1 MLQTAASVAE
11 KRKRKNMKTLNHL
24 LVAAVVAFTLNAA
37 FAVESKNTAL
47 LHSPRYLEEH
57 PELLRGQSSGQ
68 ESKTVYQAKLT
79 ENVALANS
87 PRFREA
93 HPELRWATSS
103 PEQSLSRNVSESERL
118 SKLTENKALAN
129 SPRFLEEHPE
139 LLHVEP
145 VYEIAPLK

>member
-1 MLQTAASVAE
+1 
-11 KRKRKNMKTLNHL
+11 MKTLNHL
-24 LVAAVVAFTLNAA
+24 LVAAAAA
-37 FAVESKNTAL
+37 FALNVALATEASNNTAL

-57 PELLRGQSSGQ
+57 PELLRWQPSGR
-68 ESKTVYQAKLT
+68 ESNTVYQARLT
-79 ENVALANS
+79 ENIALANS

-93 HPELRWATSS
+93 HPELQVT
-103 PEQSLSRNVSESERL
+103 PPDQSLAPNASERDRL
-118 SKLTENKALAN
+118 SQLTENKALAN